1 MLILSSL
8 PPQNIAQ
15 TKNNAISDA
24 CTSEAVDTKSII
36 LKYINSVP
44 GIRYRELLR
53 LTGLPNGTLEYHLK
67 IFESTHKVTTFRRSG
82 RRTGYYPND
91 IPADESH
98 ILEHVRNQV
107 ARQIVLFILEN
118 DLCTFDSIL
127 KNIKKAPSTLS
138 WHLKRLSEA
147 EIISVIYRQK
157 LQLYRIVNSKLVSGM
172 FSLPINEQPM
182 RIMPMERKLEIHSRS

>member
-1 MLILSSL
+1 M
-8 PPQNIAQ
+8 NDNKG
-15 TKNNAISDA
+15 KNDLN
-24 CTSEAVDTKSII
+24 
-36 LKYINSVP
+36 NPVP
-44 GIRYRELLR
+44 GFITTSMDLRQQFARAWIESYKVLRY
-53 LTGLPNGTLEYHLK
+53 T
-67 IFESTHKVTTFRRSG
+67 THKVTTFRRSG

-107 ARQIVLFILEN
+107 TRQIVLFILEN
-118 DLCTFDSIL
+118 DLCTFDGIL
-127 KNIKKAPSTLS
+127 NIKKAPSTLS

-147 EIISVIYRQK
+147 EIISVTSRQK